1 MIKILYV
8 MEGEIEDRFILQSQR
23 MGKLRL
29 GKRIKFNLMQ
39 REIKQSDN
47 IMTAQYDKVVCILD
61 TEESGTHEL
70 DKLQHNIKMLK
81 QIAKSGIL
89 IMAQRYNFED
99 ELKRMSGNNRLN
111 EILNLKKSGL
121 KDVKKFLAQDVDYSA
136 LRNADFSKYI
146 SRTNDFYEE
155 LKTCGISFS
164 KNVKFITSMEECK

>member
-1 MIKILYV
+1 MTKMLYV
-8 MEGEIEDRFILQSQR
+8 MEGEIEDRFILQMQR
-23 MGKLRL
+23 MGKLSL

-47 IMTAQYDKVVCILD
+47 IMTAQYDKVACILD
-61 TEESGTHEL
+61 TDESGPHEL
-70 DKLQHNIKMLK
+70 AKLQHNVKMLK

-99 ELKRMSGNNRLN
+99 ELKRMFRNNRLN
-111 EILNLKKSGL
+111 ELLNLKKSSL
-121 KDVKKFLAQDVDYSA
+121 KDAKKFLAQDVDYSA
-136 LRNADFSKYI
+136 LRNVDFSKYI

-164 KNVKFITSMEECK
+164 KNVKFITSMEQCK

>member
-1 MIKILYV
+1 M
-8 MEGEIEDRFILQSQR
+8 QR
-23 MGKLRL
+23 MGKLSL

-61 TEESGTHEL
+61 TDESGPHEL
-70 DKLQHNIKMLK
+70 AKLQHNIKMLK

-136 LRNADFSKYI
+136 LRNVDFLKYI

-164 KNVKFITSMEECK
+164 KNVKFITSMEQCK

>member
-1 MIKILYV
+1 MTKILYV
-8 MEGEIEDRFILQSQR
+8 MEGEIEDRFILQMQR
-23 MGKLRL
+23 MGKLSL

-61 TEESGTHEL
+61 TDESGPHEL
-70 DKLQHNIKMLK
+70 VKLQHNIKMLK

-136 LRNADFSKYI
+136 LRNVDFLKYI

-164 KNVKFITSMEECK
+164 KNVKFITSMEQCK

>member
-1 MIKILYV
+1 
-8 MEGEIEDRFILQSQR
+8 MEGEIEDRFILQMQR
-23 MGKLRL
+23 MGKLSL

-61 TEESGTHEL
+61 TDESGPHEL
-70 DKLQHNIKMLK
+70 AKLQHNIKMLK

-121 KDVKKFLAQDVDYSA
+121 KDVKKFLAQGVDYSA

-164 KNVKFITSMEECK
+164 KNVKFITSMEQCK

>member
-1 MIKILYV
+1 MTKILYV
-8 MEGEIEDRFILQSQR
+8 MEGEIEDRFILQMQR
-23 MGKLRL
+23 MKKLSL
-29 GKRIKFNLMQ
+29 GRRIKFNLMQ
-39 REIKQSDN
+39 REIKHSDN
-47 IMTAQYDKVVCILD
+47 IMTAKYDKVACILD
-61 TEESGTHEL
+61 TDESEPHEL
-70 DKLQHNIKMLK
+70 AKLQHNIKMLK

-136 LRNADFSKYI
+136 LRNVDFLKYI

-164 KNVKFITSMEECK
+164 KNVKFITSMEQCK

>member
-8 MEGEIEDRFILQSQR
+8 MEGEIEDRFILQMQR
-23 MGKLRL
+23 MKKLSL

-47 IMTAQYDKVVCILD
+47 IMTAQYDKVACILD
-61 TEESGTHEL
+61 TDESGPHEL
-70 DKLQHNIKMLK
+70 AKLQHNVKMLK

-89 IMAQRYNFED
+89 IMAQKYNFED
-99 ELKRMSGNNRLN
+99 ELKRMFGSNKLN
-111 EILNLKKSGL
+111 ELLNLKKSGL

-136 LRNADFSKYI
+136 LRNVDFLKYI

-164 KNVKFITSMEECK
+164 KNVKFITSMEQCK

>member
-1 MIKILYV
+1 
-8 MEGEIEDRFILQSQR
+8 MEGEIEDRFILQMQR
-23 MGKLRL
+23 MKKLSL

-47 IMTAQYDKVVCILD
+47 IMTAQYDKVACILD
-61 TEESGTHEL
+61 TDESGPHEL
-70 DKLQHNIKMLK
+70 AKLQHNVKMLK

-89 IMAQRYNFED
+89 IMAQKYNFED
-99 ELKRMSGNNRLN
+99 ELKRMFGSNKLN
-111 EILNLKKSGL
+111 ELLNLKKSGL

-136 LRNADFSKYI
+136 LRNVDFLKYI

-164 KNVKFITSMEECK
+164 KNVKFITSMEQCK

>member
-8 MEGEIEDRFILQSQR
+8 MEGEIEDRFILQMQR
-23 MGKLRL
+23 MKKLSL

-47 IMTAQYDKVVCILD
+47 IMTAQYDKVACILD
-61 TEESGTHEL
+61 TDESGPHEL
-70 DKLQHNIKMLK
+70 AKLQHNVKMLK

-111 EILNLKKSGL
+111 EILNLKKIWSKRCEKVFSAGCRLFCLEKCRLL
-121 KDVKKFLAQDVDYSA
+121 KIYF
-136 LRNADFSKYI
+136 
-146 SRTNDFYEE
+146 
-155 LKTCGISFS
+155 
-164 KNVKFITSMEECK
+164 

>member
-8 MEGEIEDRFILQSQR
+8 MEGEIEDRFILQMQR
-23 MGKLRL
+23 MKKLSL

-61 TEESGTHEL
+61 TDESGPHEL
-70 DKLQHNIKMLK
+70 AKLQHNIKMLK

-136 LRNADFSKYI
+136 LRNVDFLKYI

-164 KNVKFITSMEECK
+164 KNVKFITSMEQCK

>member
-1 MIKILYV
+1 
-8 MEGEIEDRFILQSQR
+8 
-23 MGKLRL
+23 
-29 GKRIKFNLMQ
+29 MQ

-47 IMTAQYDKVVCILD
+47 IMMAQYDKVVCILD
-61 TEESGTHEL
+61 TDESGPHEL
-70 DKLQHNIKMLK
+70 AKLQHNIKMLK

-121 KDVKKFLAQDVDYSA
+121 KDVKNFLAQDVDYSV
-136 LRNADFSKYI
+136 LRNADLSKYI

-164 KNVKFITSMEECK
+164 KNVKFITSMEQCK

>member
-1 MIKILYV
+1 
-8 MEGEIEDRFILQSQR
+8 MEGEIEDRFILQMQR
-23 MGKLRL
+23 MGKLSL

-61 TEESGTHEL
+61 TDESGPHEL
-70 DKLQHNIKMLK
+70 SKLQHNIKMLK

-136 LRNADFSKYI
+136 LRNADFLKYI

-164 KNVKFITSMEECK
+164 KNVKFITSMEQCK

>member
-1 MIKILYV
+1 MTKILYV
-8 MEGEIEDRFILQSQR
+8 MEGEIEDRFILQMQR
-23 MGKLRL
+23 MKKLSL
-29 GKRIKFNLMQ
+29 GRRIKFNLMQ
-39 REIKQSDN
+39 REIKHSDN
-47 IMTAQYDKVVCILD
+47 IMTAKYDKVACILD
-61 TEESGTHEL
+61 TDESGPHEL
-70 DKLQHNIKMLK
+70 NKLQHNVKMLK

-121 KDVKKFLAQDVDYSA
+121 KDVKKFLAQDVDYFA
-136 LRNADFSKYI
+136 LRNVDFLKYI

-164 KNVKFITSMEECK
+164 KNVKFITSMEQCK

>member
-8 MEGEIEDRFILQSQR
+8 MEGEIEDRFILQMQR
-23 MGKLRL
+23 MKKLSL

-61 TEESGTHEL
+61 TDESGPHEL
-70 DKLQHNIKMLK
+70 AKLQHNIKMLK

-111 EILNLKKSGL
+111 EKLNLKKSGL

-136 LRNADFSKYI
+136 LRNVDFLKYI

-164 KNVKFITSMEECK
+164 KNVKFITSMEQCK

>member
-1 MIKILYV
+1 MTKILYV
-8 MEGEIEDRFILQSQR
+8 MEGEIEDRFILQMQR
-23 MGKLRL
+23 TGKLSL

-47 IMTAQYDKVVCILD
+47 IMTAQYDKVACILD
-61 TEESGTHEL
+61 TDESGPHEL
-70 DKLQHNIKMLK
+70 AKLQHNIKMLK

-164 KNVKFITSMEECK
+164 KNVKFITSMEQCK

>member
-1 MIKILYV
+1 MTKILYV
-8 MEGEIEDRFILQSQR
+8 MEGEIEDRFILQMQR
-23 MGKLRL
+23 MKKLSL
-29 GKRIKFNLMQ
+29 GRRIKFNLMQ
-39 REIKQSDN
+39 REIKHSDN
-47 IMTAQYDKVVCILD
+47 IMTAKYDKVACILD
-61 TEESGTHEL
+61 TDESGPHEL
-70 DKLQHNIKMLK
+70 NKLQHNVKMLK

-136 LRNADFSKYI
+136 LRNVDFLKYI
-146 SRTNDFYEE
+146 SRTNDSYEE

-164 KNVKFITSMEECK
+164 KNVKFITSMEQCK

>member
-1 MIKILYV
+1 MTKILYV
-8 MEGEIEDRFILQSQR
+8 MEGEIEDRFILQMQR
-23 MGKLRL
+23 MKKLSL
-29 GKRIKFNLMQ
+29 GRRIKFNLMQ
-39 REIKQSDN
+39 REIKHSDN
-47 IMTAQYDKVVCILD
+47 IMTAKYDKVACILD
-61 TEESGTHEL
+61 TDESGPHEL
-70 DKLQHNIKMLK
+70 NKLQHNVKMLK

-136 LRNADFSKYI
+136 LRNVDFLKYI

-164 KNVKFITSMEECK
+164 KNVKFITSMEQCK